1 MAEKKSEKKKLPF
14 PMYKGKPL
22 VRSGNTLYYGDM
34 SDEYVIMMQI
44 LSTKEF
50 DGEQIADKVLV
61 QLMLTDPEVRP
72 KKRIVKKSEQDGL
85 YNAMDIS
92 YIWLSRSL
100 KPKEATEN

>member
-1 MAEKKSEKKKLPF
+1 MAEKKNEKKLPF

-22 VRSGNTLYYGDM
+22 VRCGNTLYYGDM

-50 DGEQIADKVLV
+50 GGEQIADKVQV

-92 YIWLSRSL
+92 YIWLTRAL
-100 KPKEATEN
+100 KPKNSSDN

>member
-1 MAEKKSEKKKLPF
+1 MAEKKTEKKLPF
-14 PMYKGKPL
+14 PMYRGKPL

-50 DGEQIADKVLV
+50 DGEQIADKVQV
-61 QLMLTDPEVRP
+61 QLMLTDPEIRP

-92 YIWLSRSL
+92 YIWLSRAL
-100 KPKEATEN
+100 KQAETPQE